1 MHEDGVRGNAGVMS
15 TQKVTVA
22 VLGLGVMG
30 RAMAG
35 RILAAGLPTAV
46 WNRRPEVAAE
56 LGEHGARVAADPAD
70 AVRDADV
77 VVTMVTDADA
87 VLSIADG
94 GGMLAAMKS
103 GAVWAQMSTI
113 GVLGIDRVAQLVR
126 DKRPDVL
133 LVDAPVAG
141 SKGPAE
147 RGALTVF
154 ASGPPEARERVKP
167 VFDAIAQRADW
178 VGPLGTG
185 TRIKL
190 VNNMLLAFEAQGI
203 AEALAVGDMLG
214 LDTKTV
220 LDALDGSPL
229 VSGWTA
235 QKTQRIRNG
244 DYSPEYALRLGL
256 KDVELAVATAPVDR
270 LSVASS
276 ILAQWQRAVD
286 HGLGNEDVTVI
297 TKALQEQQ

>member
-1 MHEDGVRGNAGVMS
+1 MHEGGVRGKDARMS
-15 TQKVTVA
+15 TRKVAVA

-35 RILAAGLPTAV
+35 RILAAGLQTTV
-46 WNRRPEVAAE
+46 WNRRPEVAEE
-56 LGEHGARVAADPAD
+56 LGKQGARVANDPAD
-70 AVRDADV
+70 AVHEADV
-77 VVTMVTDADA
+77 VVTMVTDAEA
-87 VLSIADG
+87 VLAVADQ
-94 GGMLAAMKS
+94 MLAAMKN

-126 DKRPDVL
+126 DKKPDVL

-154 ASGPPEARERVKP
+154 ASGPPEAQERVKP
-167 VFDAIAQRADW
+167 VFDAVAQRTSW
-178 VGPLGTG
+178 VGPLGAG

-203 AEALAVGDMLG
+203 AEALAVGDTLG

-220 LDALDGSPL
+220 LDALAGSPL
-229 VSGWTA
+229 VSAWTA
-235 QKTQRIRNG
+235 QKTQRIRND

-256 KDVELAVATAPVDR
+256 KDIELAVATAPVDR
-270 LSVASS
+270 LSVAGS
-276 ILAQWQRAVD
+276 IMAQWQRAVD
-286 HGLGNEDVTVI
+286 RGLGDEDVTVI
-297 TKALQEQQ
+297 TRALQRKT

>member
-1 MHEDGVRGNAGVMS
+1 MS
-15 TQKVTVA
+15 SDNVSVA

-35 RILAAGLPTAV
+35 RIVGAGLTTTV
-46 WNRRPEVAAE
+46 WNRRPEAAE
-56 LGEHGARVAADPAD
+56 ELGKQGARVAADPAD

-77 VVTMVTDADA
+77 VVTMVTDAQA
-87 VLSIADG
+87 VLEVADG
-94 GGMLAAMKS
+94 GGMLAGMKQ

-113 GVLGIDRVAQLVR
+113 GVLGIDRVAGLVR
-126 DKRPDVL
+126 DRRPDVT

-147 RGALTVF
+147 QGTLTVF
-154 ASGPPEARERVKP
+154 ASGPEDDVRDVLAP
-167 VFDAIAQRADW
+167 VFDAVGQHTAW

-203 AEALAVGDMLG
+203 AEALAVGDALG
-214 LDTKTV
+214 LSTGAV
-220 LDALDGSPL
+220 LNVLEGSPL
-229 VSGWTA
+229 VSAWTA
-235 QKTQRIRNG
+235 QKAQRIRRG

-256 KDVELAVATAPVDR
+256 KDVELAVANAPVDR
-270 LSVASS
+270 LSVAGS
-276 ILAQWQRAVD
+276 ILAQWQRAVQR
-286 HGLGNEDVTVI
+286 GLGDEDVTVI
-297 TKALQEQQ
+297 TRALQRET

>member
-1 MHEDGVRGNAGVMS
+1 MS
-15 TQKVTVA
+15 TQKGTVA

-30 RAMAG
+30 RAMGG
-35 RILAAGLPTAV
+35 RILAAGLQTTV
-46 WNRRPEVAAE
+46 WNRRPEVADE
-56 LGEHGARVAADPAD
+56 LGKQGARVATDPAD

-77 VVTMVTDADA
+77 VVTMVTDTEA
-87 VLSIADG
+87 VLAVADQ
-94 GGMLAAMKS
+94 MLAAMKS

-126 DKRPDVL
+126 DKKPDVL

-154 ASGPPEARERVKP
+154 ASGPPEAQELVKP
-167 VFDAIAQRADW
+167 VFDAVAQRTSW
-178 VGPLGTG
+178 VGPLGAG

-203 AEALAVGDMLG
+203 AEALAVGDTLG

-220 LDALDGSPL
+220 LDALAGSPL
-229 VSGWTA
+229 VSAWTA
-235 QKTQRIRNG
+235 QKAQRIRNN
-244 DYSPEYALRLGL
+244 DYSAEYALRLGL

-276 ILAQWQRAVD
+276 IMAQWQRAVD
-286 HGLGNEDVTVI
+286 RGLGDEDVTVI
-297 TKALQEQQ
+297 TRALQRKT